1 MNNFFEIF
9 NLVNLNQN
17 LINQIQPIILGLSVL
32 AGLLTTFF
40 LVQAGFEYMTSTGN
54 PEKLLHAK
62 IIIKKSII
70 GLIIVIAS
78 AFLVHFLWQNYNLS
92 SHVTTAS
99 VPAIRSLKVQ
109 PTKSGIV
116 TIIIDSIIGL
126 LKNIVFSIA
135 QPFIQAL
142 IYFTHSTPLMASN
155 QSVLKIWLVIVGIAD
170 SLMILMITLLGLHII
185 TSSSLGLEDISLKNM
200 APVIIFTFIL
210 MNSSI
215 FIIDLIINLS
225 NYMVQALYNSFPKL
239 TVWNILNQVAK
250 SSNGLSLVSMLILLI
265 FVILCVILLVY
276 YVMRLVVLY
285 LGAILSPLIFLLSLL
300 PSFRDFVTISI
311 KTYFSTVFVL
321 FVHVII
327 LLLASIILSSLI
339 DNNTKNFNPLMP
351 SIVGIA
357 TLITLLK
364 TQKMLMELDFVS
376 VTPKAIRKLSNYVIN
391 VMK

>member
-1 MNNFFEIF
+1 MNNFLQILD
-9 NLVNLNQN
+9 LVNLNQT
-17 LINQIQPIILGLSVL
+17 LINKIQPIILGLTGL

-40 LVQAGFEYMTSTGN
+40 LIQAGFEYITSTGN

-62 IIIKKSII
+62 TIIKKSII

-78 AFLVHFLWQNYNLS
+78 AFLVHFLWQNYTFSNHL
-92 SHVTTAS
+92 TTTS
-99 VPAIRSLKVQ
+99 LPAIKSLKTQ
-109 PTKSGIV
+109 PTKNGVV

-142 IYFTHSTPLMASN
+142 IYFTHATPLMANN
-155 QSVLKIWLVIVGIAD
+155 QSILKIWLVVAGIAD
-170 SLMILMITLLGLHII
+170 SLMILTITLLGLHII
-185 TSSSLGLEDISLKNM
+185 TNSNFGLGDISLKNM
-200 APVIIFTFIL
+200 TPLIIFTFIL

-215 FIIDLIINLS
+215 FIIDLVINIS

-239 TVWNILNQVAK
+239 TVWNILEQISK
-250 SSNGLSLVSMLILLI
+250 SSNNLSLVSMLILLI
-265 FVILCVILLVY
+265 FVVLCVILLVY
-276 YVMRLVVLY
+276 YVMRLVILY

-300 PSFRDFVTISI
+300 PSFRDFVSITI
-311 KTYFSTVFVL
+311 KTYFSTIFVL

-327 LLLASIILSSLI
+327 LLLASIILSTLI
-339 DNNTKNFNPLMP
+339 NNHTKNFNPLMP

-376 VTPKAIRKLSNYVIN
+376 VTPKAVRKLSNYIIN
-391 VMK
+391 LIK